1 MSESPAGARL
11 NFAMRGD
18 VRASPI
24 ESVGA
29 VVACQQGPIADRDER
44 YGGPSASRPILQAW
58 RNTVDPSASI
68 CSLKRRLGATLTEI
82 VALRT
87 SSGSRGR
94 SMRSMM
100 HERECRRAACNC
112 WHQVLGCEPN
122 ESVNADKCVSGP
134 GARCPVYKNDVPFSD
149 GAVIGSML
157 RPY

>member
-24 ESVGA
+24 EFSWGSQTVTSVTGA
-29 VVACQQGPIADRDER
+29 LPR
-44 YGGPSASRPILQAW
+44 SILQV
-58 RNTVDPSASI
+58 NT
-68 CSLKRRLGATLTEI
+68 
-82 VALRT
+82 
-87 SSGSRGR
+87 
-94 SMRSMM
+94 
-100 HERECRRAACNC
+100 
-112 WHQVLGCEPN
+112 
-122 ESVNADKCVSGP
+122 DKCVSGP

>member
-24 ESVGA
+24 EFSWGSQTVTSVTGA
-29 VVACQQGPIADRDER
+29 LPLRGHLAGVAEHGGSVRFDLLLEAQAGRHLDRDR
-44 YGGPSASRPILQAW
+44 
-58 RNTVDPSASI
+58 T
-68 CSLKRRLGATLTEI
+68 
-82 VALRT
+82 LRT

-94 SMRSMM
+94 SKRSMM
-100 HERECRRAACNC
+100 QERERRRARACNC

>member
-24 ESVGA
+24 EFSWGSQTVTSVTGA
-29 VVACQQGPIADRDER
+29 LPLRGHLAGVAEH
-44 YGGPSASRPILQAW
+44 GGSVRFDL
-58 RNTVDPSASI
+58 
-68 CSLKRRLGATLTEI
+68 LLRRLGATLTEI
-82 VALRT
+82 VTLRT

-94 SMRSMM
+94 SKRSMM
-100 HERECRRAACNC
+100 QERERRRARACNC
-112 WHQVLGCEPN
+112 WHQVLGCEPK
-122 ESVNADKCVSGP
+122 ESVNTDKCVSGP